1 MKYISI
7 GVVMAPSTEHI
18 LKVSHY
24 GTEFTLTG
32 DLARLW
38 LDGRYGFA
46 NSETPIEHKALS
58 QLKRMRL
65 VITTNPYKV
74 GEYRALTQC
83 MIVPTEKKG
92 PDFSLNAE
100 EKNILVWLR
109 EAGLRLTMAE
119 LIYLRERKIPPTLDL
134 LGTENRQRLVERIYN
149 IDNIFD
155 NLLEDQMELS
165 KLRKETVSL
174 ILELL
179 RKKKIVL
186 L

>member
-1 MKYISI
+1 MKYISV
-7 GVVMAPSTEHI
+7 GVVMAPSSEHI

-38 LDGRYGFA
+38 LDGRYSFA
-46 NSETPIEHKALS
+46 NSETPVEHKALM
-58 QLKRMRL
+58 QLKRMGL

-74 GEYRALTQC
+74 GEYRALTHC
-83 MIVPTEKKG
+83 VIVPTRRKG
-92 PDFSLNAE
+92 HDFRLSGE
-100 EKNILVWLR
+100 EKTMLTWLR
-109 EAGLRLTMAE
+109 EAGLRLTIAE
-119 LIYLRERKIPPTLDL
+119 LIFLRERKILPTLDL

-165 KLRKETVSL
+165 KLRNDTVL
-174 ILELL
+174 MILELL
-179 RKKKIVL
+179 QKKQIVL

>member
-32 DLARLW
+32 DLARLC

-46 NSETPIEHKALS
+46 NSETPIEHKAIY

-65 VITTNPYKV
+65 VITTNSYTV

-83 MIVPTEKKG
+83 MIVPTEKKE
-92 PDFSLNAE
+92 PDFRLNTE
-100 EKNILVWLR
+100 EKNILDWLR
-109 EAGLRLTMAE
+109 EAGLHLTLAE
-119 LIYLRERKIPPTLDL
+119 LIYLRERKIPPTLEL
-134 LGTENRQRLVERIYN
+134 LGTENRQRLIERIYN

-165 KLRKETVSL
+165 KVNMETVSL
-174 ILELL
+174 ILGLL
-179 RKKKIVL
+179 LKKKIVL

>member
-1 MKYISI
+1 
-7 GVVMAPSTEHI
+7 
-18 LKVSHY
+18 
-24 GTEFTLTG
+24 
-32 DLARLW
+32 
-38 LDGRYGFA
+38 
-46 NSETPIEHKALS
+46 
-58 QLKRMRL
+58 MRL

-92 PDFSLNAE
+92 PDFRLNAE

-155 NLLEDQMELS
+155 NLLEDQIELS

-179 RKKKIVL
+179 RKVFYRP
-186 L
+186 

>member
-1 MKYISI
+1 MKYISV
-7 GVVMAPSTEHI
+7 GVVMAPSSEHI

-46 NSETPIEHKALS
+46 NSETPVEYKALM

-74 GEYRALTQC
+74 GEYRALTYC
-83 MIVPTEKKG
+83 VIVPTRRKG
-92 PDFSLNAE
+92 PDFRLSTE
-100 EKNILVWLR
+100 EKIMLTWLR
-109 EAGLRLTMAE
+109 EAGLRLTIAE
-119 LIYLRERKIPPTLDL
+119 LIFLRERKILPTLDL

-165 KLRKETVSL
+165 KLRNDTVL
-174 ILELL
+174 MILELL
-179 RKKKIVL
+179 RNKQIVL

>member
-58 QLKRMRL
+58 QLKRMCL

-74 GEYRALTQC
+74 GEYRALTQS

-92 PDFSLNAE
+92 PDFCLNAE
-100 EKNILVWLR
+100 EKNIPVWLR
-109 EAGLRLTMAE
+109 EAGLRLTMANWFTCVNGKFLLHWICWE
-119 LIYLRERKIPPTLDL
+119 LK
-134 LGTENRQRLVERIYN
+134 
-149 IDNIFD
+149 
-155 NLLEDQMELS
+155 
-165 KLRKETVSL
+165 TVSGWL
-174 ILELL
+174 SAFITLTTFSIICWKTRWNFPSCA
-179 RKKKIVL
+179 RKPSV
-186 L
+186 